1 MRNISFALTEP
12 QFLDGSKDVTRR
24 VGWLHLK
31 PGDRLMGVR
40 KAMGL
45 KPGEQIVRL
54 GAIEVVSVRREPL
67 RAMIDDVDYGFE
79 ECRREG
85 FGPPSRYQWPSA
97 FVDFFCGSHK
107 GCTPET
113 MVTRIEFRRLP

>member
-12 QFLDGSKDVTRR
+12 QFLDGSKNVTRR
-24 VGWLHLK
+24 LGWLHLK

-45 KPGEQIVRL
+45 KPGEKIVRL

-67 RAMIDDVDYGFE
+67 LAMTHKAVDYGAS

-85 FGPPSRYQWPSA
+85 FPDMHPA
-97 FVDFFCGSHK
+97 EFVDFFCSTHK

-113 MVTRIEFRRLP
+113 VVTRIEFRRVT